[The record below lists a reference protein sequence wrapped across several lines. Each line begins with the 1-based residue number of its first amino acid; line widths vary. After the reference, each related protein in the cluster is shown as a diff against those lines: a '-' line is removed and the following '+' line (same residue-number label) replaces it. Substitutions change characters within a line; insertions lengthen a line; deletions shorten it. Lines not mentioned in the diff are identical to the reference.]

1 MILFI
6 KMGLEWF
13 EEENQEFIV
22 EHVNCEM
29 HVSHPSGGVKATVG
43 GTAWEAEDALG
54 RACERCHQLTHDL

>member
-6 KMGLEWF
+6 KVGLEWF

-29 HVSHPSGGVKATVG
+29 RVSHPSGDVKETVG
-43 GTAWEAEDALG
+43 STALG
-54 RACERCHQLTHDL
+54 GRGYTGQGM